1 MKYSSLTTAAVA
13 ALLAVAAAT
22 ASAGQAT
29 STMGVSATVNATCLI
44 DSASA
49 LTFPAYTP
57 GTGDQSAQSAITV
70 RCTNGTNFHIGL
82 NAGTTSG
89 ATVAT
94 RIMTSGS
101 NQLNYSLYQDSGRTV
116 VWGNTPPTD
125 TVAGT
130 GSGMAMAN
138 AITKTVYG
146 KVPDQPNAVP
156 GSYADT
162 VTVTVTF

>member
-1 MKYSSLTTAAVA
+1 MKQSLLTKAALAASLACVAVA
-13 ALLAVAAAT
+13 V
-22 ASAGQAT
+22 SAGQT
-29 STMGVSATVNATCLI
+29 STTFGVSATVNATCLI
-44 DSASA
+44 DSAGA

-70 RCTNGTNFHIGL
+70 RCTNGTNFNIGL
-82 NAGTTSG
+82 NAGMASG
-89 ATVAT
+89 ATVGN

-125 TVAGT
+125 TVNGT
-130 GSGMAMAN
+130 GQGMAMAQ

>member
-1 MKYSSLTTAAVA
+1 MKQSVLTKA
-13 ALLAVAAAT
+13 ALAASLACAAAA
-22 ASAGQAT
+22 ASAGQAS
-29 STMGVSATVNATCLI
+29 STFGVSATVNATCLI

-49 LTFPAYTP
+49 LTFPAFTP
-57 GTGDQSAQSAITV
+57 GTGDQTAQSAITV
-70 RCTNGTNFHIGL
+70 RCTNGTNFNIGL

-89 ATVAT
+89 ATVAN

-101 NQLNYSLYQDSGRTV
+101 NQLNYTLYQDSSRSV

-125 TVAGT
+125 TVNGT
-130 GSGMAMAN
+130 GAGMAMAQ

>member
-1 MKYSSLTTAAVA
+1 MKQSALTKA
-13 ALLAVAAAT
+13 ALAASLACAAFA
-22 ASAGQAT
+22 ASAGQT
-29 STMGVSATVNATCLI
+29 SSTFGVSATVNATCLI

-49 LTFPAYTP
+49 LTFPAFTP
-57 GTGDQSAQSAITV
+57 GTGDQTAQSAITV
-70 RCTNGTNFHIGL
+70 RCTNGTNFNIGL

-89 ATVAT
+89 ATVAN

-101 NQLNYSLYQDSGRTV
+101 NQLNYMLYQDSSRTV
-116 VWGNTPPTD
+116 VWGNTPPSD
-125 TVAGT
+125 TVNGT
-130 GSGMAMAN
+130 GAGMAMAQ

>member
-1 MKYSSLTTAAVA
+1 MKQSSLIK
-13 ALLAVAAAT
+13 LAVAAAL
-22 ASAGQAT
+22 ASVAAVGSAT
-29 STMGVSATVNATCLI
+29 TTTTTFGVSAQVNATCLI

-57 GTGDQSAQSAITV
+57 GTGDQAATSTITV
-70 RCTNGTNFHIGL
+70 RCTNGTSFNIGL

-89 ATVAT
+89 ATVAN

-101 NQLNYSLYQDSGRTV
+101 NQLSYSLYQDAQHAS
-116 VWGNTPPTD
+116 VWGNTPTND
-125 TVAGT
+125 TVNGT
-130 GSGMAMAN
+130 GAGMTTAN